1 MMLALGM
8 FVFMRQTLPHQTMQR
23 ESDYRWP
30 SNSRIG
36 KRDAFQFLGVGEEN
50 ITLAGVLYPELTG
63 GKLTMTTLRLM
74 AEEGRAWPLLDG
86 TGMIYGMY
94 VISKVSETGSIFFA
108 DGTPRKIDFTLS
120 LTRVDESLAALYGD
134 IGASLTN
141 LLVVRYSLQP
151 ADDNHSFGHGKAE
164 SLAALAQSMFISGS
178 ALFLFLTGIQHLIS
192 PTPMT
197 DPGVG
202 VIVTIVAL
210 ICTIILVSF
219 QRWVVRRTQSQAV
232 RADMLHYQSDVMM
245 NGAILLALGLS
256 WYGWHRADA
265 LFALGIG
272 IYILYSAL
280 RMGYEAVQSLL
291 DRALPDEERQEI
303 IDIVTSWPG
312 VSGAHDLR
320 TRQSGPTRFIQ
331 IHLEMEDSLPLVQA
345 HMVADQVEQ
354 AILRRFPGSDV
365 IIHQDPCSVVPRE
378 GKRSMLS

>member
-1 MMLALGM
+1 MNQSYGRL
-8 FVFMRQTLPHQTMQR
+8 V
-23 ESDYRWP
+23 
-30 SNSRIG
+30 SRAAI
-36 KRDAFQFLGVGEEN
+36 AA
-50 ITLAGVLYPELTG
+50 TA
-63 GKLTMTTLRLM
+63 M
-74 AEEGRAWPLLDG
+74 ASLLLLIKIFAWW
-86 TGMIYGMY
+86 Y
-94 VISKVSETGSIFFA
+94 TGSVSI
-108 DGTPRKIDFTLS
+108 
-120 LTRVDESLAALYGD
+120 LAALVDSLVD

-291 DRALPDEERQEI
+291 DRALPDEER
-303 IDIVTSWPG
+303 
-312 VSGAHDLR
+312 

>member
-1 MMLALGM
+1 M
-8 FVFMRQTLPHQTMQR
+8 
-23 ESDYRWP
+23 
-30 SNSRIG
+30 
-36 KRDAFQFLGVGEEN
+36 
-50 ITLAGVLYPELTG
+50 
-63 GKLTMTTLRLM
+63 
-74 AEEGRAWPLLDG
+74 
-86 TGMIYGMY
+86 
-94 VISKVSETGSIFFA
+94 SI
-108 DGTPRKIDFTLS
+108 
-120 LTRVDESLAALYGD
+120 LAALVDSLVD

-164 SLAALAQSMFISGS
+164 SSRRWRKVCLSPVRHYSC
-178 ALFLFLTGIQHLIS
+178 FLTGIQHLIS

-365 IIHQDPCSVVPRE
+365 IIHQDPCSVVP
-378 GKRSMLS
+378 GG